1 MGRRMGLLT
10 INFKQMENIKDFID
24 FICPEHGRTS
34 CSDENI
40 SNGFY
45 LEEDGETISQK
56 YYHRCVRCAL
66 LEIENGTIKRTE
78 ANNKI
83 IPERLSF

>member
-1 MGRRMGLLT
+1 
-10 INFKQMENIKDFID
+10 MENIKEFID

-34 CSDENI
+34 CSDDNI

-45 LEEDGETISQK
+45 LEEDGETISQN

-83 IPERLSF
+83 IPEMLSF

>member
-1 MGRRMGLLT
+1 
-10 INFKQMENIKDFID
+10 METIKDFID
-24 FICPEHGRTS
+24 FIYPDHDRTS
-34 CSDENI
+34 CSDDNI

-45 LEEDGETISQK
+45 LEEDGETINKK

-66 LEIENGTIKRTE
+66 LEIGNGTIKRTD

-83 IPERLSF
+83 IPELFFKS

>member
-1 MGRRMGLLT
+1 
-10 INFKQMENIKDFID
+10 MENIKEFID

-34 CSDENI
+34 CSDDNI

-45 LEEDGETISQK
+45 LEEYEETINEK
-56 YYHRCVRCAL
+56 YYPRCARCAL
-66 LEIENGTIKRTE
+66 LEIENGTIKRTP

-83 IPERLSF
+83 IPKKFNF

>member
-1 MGRRMGLLT
+1 
-10 INFKQMENIKDFID
+10 MENIKDFID

-34 CSDENI
+34 CSDDNI
-40 SNGFY
+40 SNGFH
-45 LEEDGETISQK
+45 LEEDGETISQE
-56 YYHRCVRCAL
+56 YYHRCVRCVL

>member
-1 MGRRMGLLT
+1 
-10 INFKQMENIKDFID
+10 MENIKDFID

-56 YYHRCVRCAL
+56 YYPRCVRCAL

-83 IPERLSF
+83 IPERLFF